1 MRRTAQIAVVTASLL
16 GGGIAG
22 GLILTPALSG
32 AQEDPGTTDPTTD
45 DTTATTTSPD
55 TTDEDVTT
63 DERPAFDGWIDEA
76 LAPLVE
82 DGTIT
87 QEQADAVTD
96 ALESARPERPDGPGW
111 HGGGRGW
118 FGDLSVVAE
127 ALGIEEDALRDALAD
142 GQTLAEIATAN
153 GVDVQAVIDAIIT
166 EAQAHLDEAL
176 ADGRIDADE
185 LAELQAELT
194 ERITDLV
201 NGELEGRFPSG
212 FGGFGPGG
220 PGGPGGPDHPF
231 GDHDD
236 TPDDSTDDA
245 PDDTADDPTTTTS

>member
-176 ADGRIDADE
+176 ADGRIDADQ

-201 NGELEGRFPSG
+201 NGELEGRGFPFG
-212 FGGFGPGG
+212 GERFGGFGGG
-220 PGGPGGPDHPF
+220 HHGR
-231 GDHDD
+231 DD
-236 TPDDSTDDA
+236 DGSADDSTDDGA
-245 PDDTADDPTTTTS
+245 DDTTTTTS